1 MSNNVF
7 WVLELEI
14 KSGELE
20 NFKALMNEMVKTTQA
35 DEPNTLNY
43 EWFVTKD
50 NRSCHIFE
58 RYVDSA
64 AVMTHL
70 GTFGQK
76 FAQRFMTV
84 LQKTRYT
91 VYGNPS
97 DEVIKALAAFGPVFM
112 TPIGGFAR

>member
-1 MSNNVF
+1 MGLYLNS
-7 WVLELEI
+7 LLSSEELEA
-14 KSGELE
+14 LE
-20 NFKALMNEMVKTTQA
+20 KLKKPGKWQ
-35 DEPNTLNY
+35 PPQNY

-112 TPIGGFAR
+112 TPIGGLGCGLLHQRD